1 MVGWVDWG
9 GGWEGGGPSMEQWWS
24 AGAPWSAI
32 RNFHRNPYKVK
43 KMVVMP
49 SEFSIE
55 TLMKVKSGGEV
66 KGPSMEQ

>member
-1 MVGWVDWG
+1 MGEWVEWG
-9 GGWEGGGPSMEQWWS
+9 GDREGGGPSMEQWWS
-24 AGAPWSAI
+24 AGAPWSAV
-32 RNFHRNPYKVK
+32 RNFQRNPYKGK
-43 KMVVMP
+43 KTVVIP